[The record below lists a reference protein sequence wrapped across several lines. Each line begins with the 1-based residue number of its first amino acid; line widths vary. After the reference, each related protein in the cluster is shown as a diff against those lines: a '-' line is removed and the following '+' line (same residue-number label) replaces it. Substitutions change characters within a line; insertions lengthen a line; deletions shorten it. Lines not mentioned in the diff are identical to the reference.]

1 MSTGNCTYLKGD
13 AGTVVARPGIEGTRG
28 TSLIEAARELR
39 VLPPKGGGSILG
51 VIKEW
56 NVLPGN
62 TQPKSWAASET
73 IH

>member
-51 VIKEW
+51 VIK
-56 NVLPGN
+56 GM
-62 TQPKSWAASET
+62 KRAARQYTAEELGCVRN
-73 IH
+73 H